1 MHPKVEYGRP
11 LFRKGTVA
19 FVLGI
24 VIFLISSRFH
34 PSGEDPTDYLRVF
47 AEYAQSKIWI
57 TVHIGQF
64 AGGMLVFAG
73 GFVTVY
79 RFLANHQNRV
89 LFQL

>member
-24 VIFLISSRFH
+24 VIFLISSMFH
-34 PSGEDPTDYLRVF
+34 PSEDPTDYLRVF

>member
-1 MHPKVEYGRP
+1 
-11 LFRKGTVA
+11 
-19 FVLGI
+19 
-24 VIFLISSRFH
+24 
-34 PSGEDPTDYLRVF
+34 VF

-64 AGGMLVFAG
+64 AGGMVVFAG